1 MRLRQILLFATY
13 ICSPSIALAQ
23 DLSRTVLPLTDF
35 KIAIHEKGGIPP
47 KPSLNPLSFV
57 DVGVEAEYGTAF
69 CVDPAC
75 RFIGTNYHVARDR
88 RVRKIKGEEVIQR
101 YLATRPDDDGAV
113 VNEIA
118 GKQMAFTPSRDLAI
132 FELRHPLRNFHGI
145 DFSLDDL
152 QERQEIDIYAYPK
165 LSAINPHRK
174 LEQFHGRF
182 KGLMPNGLLAFEYG
196 ISDDGKTICGGASGG
211 IVVDKRSQQIVGIL
225 SGTGNTDERI
235 AIAIPTQALL
245 EFVSKVQPYLAQR
258 LFPRHARV
266 IPPVSADLYPQFV
279 EPVSHVLQERPE
291 EPPEVRTLRKRGQ
304 ALADSIR
311 NFIAVQTFA
320 WGSEASQE
328 PVAAAYEVRVVD
340 GDQRFSDGQEEF
352 KEVPLPPRL
361 NVSFA
366 TGGEWSELPEWI
378 GTKLNLKIHRA
389 ADSVVNGRPIKV
401 FQYSAATED
410 RLCTWDTQ
418 VDYGIFTKHHV
429 ADVTVHGEVWTDDDM
444 NPLRISEHCELPA
457 KLKWKDYEAVVT
469 YGWLHRADEQPQLIP
484 VTIYADVK
492 YKNKLYWCRGLFT
505 NYQVF
510 TARAR
515 IIGNWQLQ

>member
-1 MRLRQILLFATY
+1 MRLPQIVLLATY
-13 ICSPSIALAQ
+13 TCSPSIALAQ

-35 KIAIHEKGGIPP
+35 KIAIHEKVGIQP

-57 DVGVEAEYGTAF
+57 DVGVEVEYGTAF

-75 RFIGTNYHVARDR
+75 RFIGTNYHVARDL
-88 RVRKIKGEEVIQR
+88 RVRKIRGEDVIQR
-101 YLATRPDDDGAV
+101 YLATRSDDDGAV
-113 VNEIA
+113 MNEIF
-118 GKQMAFTPSRDLAI
+118 GKQMAFTPGRDLAI
-132 FELRHPLRNFHGI
+132 FELRRALRNFHGI
-145 DFSLDDL
+145 DFSLNDL
-152 QERQEIDIYAYPK
+152 QEGQEIDIYAYPK
-165 LSAINPHRK
+165 YSAINPRRE

-182 KGLMPNGLLAFEYG
+182 KGLTPNGLLAFEYG
-196 ISDDGKTICGGASGG
+196 ISSDGKAIRGGASGG

-225 SGTGNTDERI
+225 SGIADTDDRI
-235 AIAIPTQALL
+235 AIAIPTQSLL

-258 LFPRHARV
+258 LFPRNARV
-266 IPPVSADLYPQFV
+266 IPPLSADLYPQFV
-279 EPVSHVLQERPE
+279 EPVSHVLEERPE
-291 EPPEVRTLRKRGQ
+291 EPAEVRMLRKRSQ

-311 NFIAVQTFA
+311 NFIAIQTFA

-340 GDQRFSDGQEEF
+340 GNQRFSNGHEQF

-401 FQYSAATED
+401 FQYSAAAED

-418 VDYGIFTKHHV
+418 VDCGIFTKHHLVDV
-429 ADVTVHGEVWTDDDM
+429 AVHGELWTDDDM
-444 NPLRISEHCELPA
+444 NLLRISEHCELPTN
-457 KLKWKDYEAVVT
+457 LKWKDYEAVVT
-469 YGWLHRADEQPQLIP
+469 MG
-484 VTIYADVK
+484 
-492 YKNKLYWCRGLFT
+492 G
-505 NYQVF
+505 
-510 TARAR
+510 
-515 IIGNWQLQ
+515 